1 LLMEAGRDAISL
13 DAIKVL
19 RAALHTVK
27 PMVVVGAASSLVA
40 QRVQRGRQII
50 VLLMV
55 EAAAVNILAV
65 LKLHGES
72 LDGVSSTVVGR
83 DARLKVAFGVPR
95 GRLGYAFLMV
105 VVAGVSI
112 RTVAREL
119 RAAHCTA
126 RGMVV
131 GGGAFSMA
139 AAKAQR
145 EAHLYAKHMEVGN
158 DACSKEAAFAQKA
171 YMGLL
176 TTALR
181 MEGGSAVR
189 CLAALRVP
197 VGELTAV

>member
-1 LLMEAGRDAISL
+1 
-13 DAIKVL
+13 
-19 RAALHTVK
+19 
-27 PMVVVGAASSLVA
+27 MVVVGAASSLVA

-55 EAAAVNILAV
+55 EAAAVNVLAV

-83 DARLKVAFGVPR
+83 DAWLKVAFEVPR
-95 GRLGYAFLMV
+95 GRLGFAFLMV

-112 RTVAREL
+112 RTAARVL

-158 DACSKEAAFAQKA
+158 DACSKEAAFAQRA
-171 YMGLL
+171 YTGLL
-176 TTALR
+176 TTVLR
-181 MEGGSAVR
+181 MEEGSAVQ
-189 CLAALRVP
+189 CLAALRVL